1 MGPTARPMRTR
12 GRVSKRRDTDI
23 LGHSPAVSARALR
36 REAST
41 DKWAVIRTQVD
52 TCLGTGTGT
61 GTGTGG
67 TSRPARI
74 RGRVLVRYVS
84 IVQVMKL
91 RFK

>member
-1 MGPTARPMRTR
+1 M
-12 GRVSKRRDTDI
+12 
-23 LGHSPAVSARALR
+23 
-36 REAST
+36 
-41 DKWAVIRTQVD
+41 IRTQVD

-67 TSRPARI
+67 TSRPTRI